1 MHQQSLQSGG
11 RQERGVK
18 ASDEFGNETC
28 DKCGKMERKKK
39 EKLGGEKRKEL
50 GAERDKAIHRVWPL
64 GDEMQRQITRGN
76 TSCAKLPARGTDT
89 HAARDAHCIQR
100 FIY

>member
-1 MHQQSLQSGG
+1 MRLVTNV
-11 RQERGVK
+11 ERWR
-18 ASDEFGNETC
+18 
-28 DKCGKMERKKK
+28 ERKK

-89 HAARDAHCIQR
+89 HAVHDAHCIER